1 MKLLSFLCK
10 KTFVFGRFSMKY
22 SSIVVAVSVV
32 TAEGISL
39 VRNCKCG
46 LLSLIQFPFRYLAK
60 QSEIGK

>member
-1 MKLLSFLCK
+1 
-10 KTFVFGRFSMKY
+10 MKY